1 MIVPPQPRPAR
12 NYAQALQRLD
22 SLARLDGAEILEAAR
37 SAWFVTGSVT
47 PLAVVLLHGYT
58 NNPAQYAAFAPQL
71 HARGVNVVIPR
82 MPLHG
87 HRDRMTTVIAGLTAD
102 GVVAKTAEALDI
114 ASGLGESVGVL
125 GISMGGALAALF
137 AQYRA
142 LSIAVPVAPDF
153 ALLRLSYGMTRV
165 LAWSMLRLPNMFLWW
180 DPRDRAQHVPMTA
193 YPRLSTHA
201 LARTLSIG
209 DAVVD
214 AAKRA
219 PQRAERIVSL
229 VNRADPAVNNATT
242 ADVVRSWQKF
252 RVKGAALVELTDLPR
267 NHDIV
272 SPDDPL
278 ARVDLVYP
286 EMLRAL
292 GV

>member
-1 MIVPPQPRPAR
+1 VIVPPQAQPAR
-12 NYAQALQRLD
+12 NYAEALARLD
-22 SLARLDGAEILEAAR
+22 SLARLDGGEILEAAR
-37 SAWFVTGSVT
+37 SAWFVTGSAT

-87 HRDRMTTVIAGLTAD
+87 YRDRMTTVIAGLTAD
-102 GVVAKTAEALDI
+102 AVVAKTAEALDI

-125 GISMGGALAALF
+125 GISMDGALAALF
-137 AQYRA
+137 AQYRT

-153 ALLRLSYGMTRV
+153 ALLRLSYGMTRA
-165 LAWSMLRLPNMFLWW
+165 LAWLTLRLPNMFLWW
-180 DPRDRAQHVPMTA
+180 DPRDRAQHVPSTA

-219 PQRAERIVSL
+219 PQRAERIVAL
-229 VNRADPAVNNATT
+229 VNRADPAVNNVATH
-242 ADVVRSWQKF
+242 DVVRSWQKW
-252 RVKGAALVELTDLPR
+252 RTEGAAFVELTDLPR
-267 NHDIV
+267 NHDVV

-278 ARVDLVYP
+278 ARVELVYP
-286 EMLRAL
+286 KLLAAL